1 MVVPARRRGGF
12 AYVPILIFLAIL
24 TLLWWQRAAVL
35 APIGTSLNVGEAP
48 SKADVVV
55 VLAGGWQ
62 GGGRI
67 LKAGELVRAGFA
79 PYALMSGPTS
89 YYEQPECSYA
99 IPFATQHGFPPEYFQ
114 CAPNKASNTEDEAEA
129 LIAELRRR
137 GVKKFL
143 LVSVNT
149 HLRRTRGIYNR
160 LVEPD
165 LEVRFIASDSA
176 GFRLDQWWRDREGRK
191 AVFLEWTKVIS
202 SQFGI

>member
-1 MVVPARRRGGF
+1 MEAPARRRGGL
-12 AYVPILIFLAIL
+12 AYFPILIFLAIL

-48 SKADVVV
+48 SKAEVVV
-55 VLAGGWQ
+55 VLAGGWE

-67 LKAGELVRAGFA
+67 LKAGELVRTGFA

-89 YYEQPECSYA
+89 YYEQSECSYA
-99 IPFATQHGFPPEYFQ
+99 IPFATQRGFPREYFQ
-114 CAPNKASNTEDEAEA
+114 CAPNKASNTEDEAVA

-149 HLRRTRGIYNR
+149 HLRRARGIYNR
-160 LVEPD
+160 LVQPD
-165 LEVRFIASDSA
+165 LEVHFIASDSP
-176 GFRLDQWWRDREGRK
+176 GFRLDQWWKDREGRK
-191 AVFLEWTKVIS
+191 AVFLEWTKVIT